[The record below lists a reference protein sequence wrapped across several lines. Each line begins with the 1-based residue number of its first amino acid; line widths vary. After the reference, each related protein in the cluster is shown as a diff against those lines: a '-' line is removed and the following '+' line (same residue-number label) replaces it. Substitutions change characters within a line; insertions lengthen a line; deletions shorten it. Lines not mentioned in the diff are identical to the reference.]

1 MPGYPIFI
9 AASRFITGYN
19 NIGIV
24 LIQAALF
31 LASVW
36 FVYKVAIRVFG
47 ELTGFIF
54 LVFSAVYPFVAY
66 SAGQLSPEMPVVFL
80 VSLAFFL
87 LSDPTNRRVALAAI
101 RFIQEP
107 L

>member
-1 MPGYPIFI
+1 GLSESLSRGLGFGLGAEASFEPEGWRMPGYPIFI

-54 LVFSAVYPFVAY
+54 LVFSGVYPFCAFCGGRQAP
-66 SAGQLSPEMPVVFL
+66 SMTVV
-80 VSLAFFL
+80 V
-87 LSDPTNRRVALAAI
+87 
-101 RFIQEP
+101 
-107 L
+107 